1 LFVLRAVA
9 LFAAFFLLALVGAW
23 LVTRERKYL
32 RIAAKGLQLVLLLAI
47 AFALVYVFERV
58 LLL

>member
-9 LFAAFFLLALVGAW
+9 LFAAFFLLALVAAW
-23 LVTRERKYL
+23 LVTRERRYL
-32 RIAAKGLQLVLLLAI
+32 RIAAKGLQLILLLLI

>member
-9 LFAAFFLLALVGAW
+9 LFAAFFLLALVAAW
-23 LVTRERKYL
+23 LVTRERRYL
-32 RIAAKGLQLVLLLAI
+32 RIAAKGLQLVLLLLV